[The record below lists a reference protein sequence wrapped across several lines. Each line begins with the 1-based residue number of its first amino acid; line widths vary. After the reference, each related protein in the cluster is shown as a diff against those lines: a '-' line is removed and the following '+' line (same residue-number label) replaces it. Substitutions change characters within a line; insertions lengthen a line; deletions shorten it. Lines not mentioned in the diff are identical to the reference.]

1 VYTYIAESLARFPDR
16 RQLAMRFRSQGF
28 EVQSSVLYFGGMVQ
42 RITLRKA
49 DPAPPSPTKP
59 GPS

>member
-16 RQLAMRFRSQGF
+16 RQLAMMFRSQGF
-28 EVQSSVLYFGGMVQ
+28 EVQSSALYFCGVVQ
-42 RITLRKA
+42 RITLRKSG
-49 DPAPPSPTKP
+49 PAPSSPAKP